1 MKDVKKL
8 LWIAAGIILAIALAC
23 GINLWQNAQVIR
35 WQTDHMPE
43 LQHILTFAENKG
55 ADWATEEL
63 MISGVDGF
71 RKKSLYKKWGNP
83 TIIVS
88 DSSVEEKKGLY
99 KKWGNP
105 TESEDIWVLSDQ
117 FQLVVDYDKH
127 ERIESVK
134 VVPSTQTTYSLQE
147 SKYSMGKYLIQPQS
161 GIRIDVNK

>member
-1 MKDVKKL
+1 MRQNRFKSVAGLVGSLGTKQNDKSEFAGEVDMKDVKKL

-55 ADWATEEL
+55 ADWATDEL

-71 RKKSLYKKWGNP
+71 RKKS
-83 TIIVS
+83 
-88 DSSVEEKKGLY
+88 LY

-134 VVPSTQTTYSLQE
+134 VVPST
-147 SKYSMGKYLIQPQS
+147 
-161 GIRIDVNK
+161 

>member
-8 LWIAAGIILAIALAC
+8 LWIAAGIILAIALSC

-55 ADWATEEL
+55 ADWATDEL

-83 TIIVS
+83 TE
-88 DSSVEEKKGLY
+88 SVETAE
-99 KKWGNP
+99 
-105 TESEDIWVLSDQ
+105 EDIWVLSDQ

-134 VVPSTQTTYSLQE
+134 VVPSTQTNWNLE
-147 SKYSMGKYLIQPQS
+147 ELMMKK
-161 GIRIDVNK
+161 R

>member
-1 MKDVKKL
+1 
-8 LWIAAGIILAIALAC
+8 
-23 GINLWQNAQVIR
+23 
-35 WQTDHMPE
+35 
-43 LQHILTFAENKG
+43 
-55 ADWATEEL
+55 

-134 VVPSTQTTYSLQE
+134 VVPST
-147 SKYSMGKYLIQPQS
+147 
-161 GIRIDVNK
+161 